1 MKTCVINIPYLT
13 LPVVWDVPP
22 RLVNRDEEDPIQDK
36 ADEAGPEWVE
46 SHAVLCHVVL
56 YPAGVITKS
65 LSVSEAAEDKTTFFK
80 RTSQNDVL
88 KNR

>member
-22 RLVNRDEEDPIQDK
+22 RLVNRDEEDPIQGK

-56 YPAGVITKS
+56 YPAGEITGS
-65 LSVSEAAEDKTTFFK
+65 LSLSEIC
-80 RTSQNDVL
+80 R
-88 KNR
+88 R

>member
-13 LPVVWDVPP
+13 LPVVWD
-22 RLVNRDEEDPIQDK
+22 EEDPIQGK

-46 SHAVLCHVVL
+46 SHAVLWHVVL
-56 YPAGVITKS
+56 YPAGVITES
-65 LSVSEAAEDKTTFFK
+65 LIVSEAAENKTTFFK